1 MKLGFMCGMKNNGR
15 YRIEDYLTEI
25 REAEAL
31 GLDQAWMGQVFSA
44 DAISVL
50 TLAARETHRIRLG
63 TAVTPIQ
70 PRHPTSLALQAL
82 TASAVSK
89 GRFDLG
95 IGLSHKLVIEDM
107 YGLSYAKPAQQM
119 REYLQV
125 LGPLCRRE
133 RCDYDGELYRVH
145 AKMPVAEVTEVP
157 VIVAALGPAL
167 LKLAGELTAGT
178 TTWMTGL
185 TTLKQHIIPRIR
197 NAAHNAGRPKPRIVA
212 SFPIVLTDNPA
223 EAHTAVAEKT
233 AIYGHIPSYKAML
246 DREGVQHPVDIAL
259 IGDRSSLRNQ
269 LCKLADI
276 GVDDFNAFC
285 METDPEAVDRTL
297 AFLAEEKSNFC

>member
-1 MKLGFMCGMKNNGR
+1 MNIGFMCGMKNNGR
-15 YRIEDYLTEI
+15 YTIDDYLEEI
-25 REAEAL
+25 RFAQSI

-50 TLAARETHRIRLG
+50 TLAARETTSIRLG

-82 TASAVSK
+82 TANAASA

-107 YGLSYAKPAQQM
+107 YGLSYKKPAQQM

-125 LGPLCRRE
+125 LAPLCRRE
-133 RCDYDGELYRVH
+133 RCDYDGDLYRVH
-145 AKMPVAEVTEVP
+145 AKLPVADAGEVP
-157 VIVAALGPAL
+157 IIVAALGPAM
-167 LKLAGELTAGT
+167 LKLAGQLAAGT
-178 TTWMTGL
+178 TTWMTGPK
-185 TTLKQHIIPRIR
+185 TLAQHTIPLIR
-197 NAAHNAGRPKPRIVA
+197 HAAAAADKPQPRVVA
-212 SFPIVLTDNPA
+212 SFPIVLTDKPEDA
-223 EAHTAVAEKT
+223 KTQVADKT

-246 DREGVQHPVDIAL
+246 DQEGAEHPVDLAL
-259 IGDRSSLRNQ
+259 IGDKATLRSQ
-269 LCKLADI
+269 LQALKDL

-285 METDPEAVDRTL
+285 MDTDPEAVQRTL
-297 AFLAEEKSNFC
+297 TFLAEEKTNLR